1 MRFSYGDL
9 RDSDRI
15 PLSGLPGLGTLPSS
29 GITGVPPCLA
39 SPSPSLLPLTTLSDV
54 EMGSNPPASRVLR
67 YKRVLHWPAFP
78 FFLETIL
85 LCNSEWLQTHNLYFQ
100 DPSAQITGLCQRP
113 RTVEPKSLRHL

>member
-1 MRFSYGDL
+1 MVTYVTLTGSHC
-9 RDSDRI
+9 
-15 PLSGLPGLGTLPSS
+15 LGCLALGPFQAVGSQVC
-29 GITGVPPCLA
+29 VPPCPA

-67 YKRVLHWPAFP
+67 YKRMLHWPAFP

-85 LCNSEWLQTHNLYFQ
+85 LCNSEWPQTHNLYFQ